1 MLKKAIGICGAVC
14 ALTGCGGSADPANE
28 ATGQASEELV
38 RGTPVPISDVPSIG
52 RPYVVLVLFQ
62 TGDGFFQFCSGSYF
76 APRVVLTAAH
86 CIPPQFVARTSVYFG
101 TNLEADI
108 DQVFDIPP
116 PGQPSAW
123 AKADS
128 WQAHPDFAR
137 NPYDADLAV
146 VYLDRNLPFD
156 PLPLFRN
163 RLNASWTNRVATLV
177 GWGANRALSEDTSEN
192 EGFGTKRTGTARIIG
207 TPTLA
212 DYDPEPSEVPL
223 LTPTVRS
230 HNIKLNGR
238 APNVNLCS
246 GDSGGPFIVNQFGQD
261 YVAGVA
267 SRTGAWCE
275 NLSLFTRIDPYL
287 PFLDEAYRRGGQA
300 PLIPSLDCVDTRVNG
315 KLAAYFGYNNE
326 NGVSVS
332 VPHGARNQL
341 ALDASNE
348 RPALFH
354 PGNNRFAVGIDFNP
368 GQTVTWRL
376 SPPNSPTTE
385 VRATSASPRCEDT
398 KGRRC
403 ARYCEAEL
411 ASECIDEFFDAT
423 WDSCITACLDGYR
436 QFENECEDEWGSFLA
451 CVAATP
457 PARENWFCETPFF
470 DPLPP
475 APACSPLVTAALDC
489 LSGARP

>member
-1 MLKKAIGICGAVC
+1 MWKRTIGMCGLA
-14 ALTGCGGSADPANE
+14 AGLWTGCSAGEPASE
-28 ATGQASEELV
+28 DVSQASEALV
-38 RGTPVPISDVPSIG
+38 RGTPVPVNPNPAIG

-62 TGDGFFQFCSGSYF
+62 TGDGFFNFCSGTYF

-86 CIPPQFVARTSVYFG
+86 CIPPQFVARVSVYFG

-116 PGQPSAW
+116 PGQASVW

-128 WQAHPDFAR
+128 WQGNPGFAV

-146 VYLDRNLPFD
+146 VYLDRKLPFD

-163 RLNASWTNRVATLV
+163 RLDAPWTNKQATLV
-177 GWGANRALSEDTSEN
+177 GWGANKALSEDTSQN
-192 EGFGTKRTGTARIIG
+192 EGFGIKRTGKAGIVG

-212 DYDPEPSEVPL
+212 DYEPTPEEVPL
-223 LTPTVRS
+223 LNATVRG
-230 HNIKLNGR
+230 HNIKINGR
-238 APNVNLCS
+238 APNVNLCG
-246 GDSGGPFIVNQFGQD
+246 GDSGGPLLVNQYGQD

-267 SRTGAWCE
+267 SRTGPWCE

-300 PLIPSLDCVDTRVNG
+300 PLLPSLDCVDSRNG
-315 KLAAYFGYNNE
+315 KLTAYFGYNNQ
-326 NGVSVS
+326 NGVSIS
-332 VPHGARNQL
+332 VPYGSSNQL
-341 ALDASNE
+341 ALDTKSE
-348 RPALFH
+348 RPTLFH

-376 SPPNSPTTE
+376 SPPNSPTTQ
-385 VRATSASPRCEDT
+385 VTANASSPRCGDV

-403 ARYCEAEL
+403 ARYCEASL
-411 ASECIDEFFDAT
+411 AAECIDEFDAD
-423 WDSCITACLDGYR
+423 WDSCITSCLDGYR
-436 QFENECEDEWGSFLA
+436 QFENQCEGHWASFLA
-451 CVAATP
+451 CVASTP
-457 PARENWFCETPFF
+457 PPRSNWNCETPFF

-475 APACSPLVTAALDC
+475 AVACSDYVTAALDC
-489 LSGARP
+489 LYPPLP